1 MANDNLKNLS
11 VDLAAVKMLKKANEE
26 GISTIWNRYEKMQP
40 HCGFGELG
48 ICCSICNM
56 GPCRIDPFSVDIQMG
71 ACGAGPDVIASRNLV
86 RRVAAGAAA
95 HSDHGRDIAHT
106 LLLAASGKAIDY
118 AAFDTHKL
126 MSIAEEL
133 GIKCKGLN
141 INDVAVKVAEILLS
155 QMGNQFGE
163 ILFTKRAPEKQIERW
178 RNLGIMP
185 RGIDREIVELL
196 HRTHIGVDS
205 DYKNI
210 IYSGFKAAIADG
222 WGGSMIATELSDVLL
237 GSPKPIRAI
246 ANLGVLEEKMVNI
259 IVHGH
264 EPTLSAMVVKAS
276 KDKDLINL
284 AKEKGAEGINIAGMC
299 CTANEILMRQGLP
312 VAGNFLQQE
321 LAIITGAVEAMIV
334 DVQCIIPAS
343 SGVAKCY
350 HTKLITTSDKAKIK
364 DAEHIQFDEKNALE
378 IAKRIVNIAIENFPN
393 RRKDLVDIPNE
404 KMDLVAGFT
413 PENTFR
419 FLGGRFRATYRPLND
434 AIISG
439 RIRGVAG
446 VVGCNNPRICHDYG
460 HLTLVKELIK
470 NDVLVVQT
478 GCSAIASGKAGL
490 LKPEAAFEYAG
501 NGLREICEAVGIPP
515 VLHMGSC
522 VDNSRILIACC
533 EMVKEGGIGD
543 DISELPVAASAPEAM
558 SEKAVAISF
567 YAVAS
572 GIFTV
577 YSPQFNVF
585 GSKNVVKFLCD
596 ELNGTLG
603 ASFAFEDDPVKTAE
617 LMINHINSKRAALKL
632 KPVMYENEEN
642 IPQLAEVSGMQKL

>member
-1 MANDNLKNLS
+1 MAHNNNFKNLS
-11 VDLAAVKMLKKANEE
+11 IDPTAVKMLKKAEKEE
-26 GISTIWNRYEKMQP
+26 ISTVWDRYENMKHQ
-40 HCGFGELG
+40 CGFGELG

-56 GPCRIDPFSVDIQMG
+56 GPCRIDPFGEGSQRG
-71 ACGAGPDVIASRNLV
+71 LCGADPDVIASRNLA

-106 LLLAASGKAIDY
+106 LLLAASGKASDY
-118 AAFDTHKL
+118 TTFDEDKL
-126 MSIAEEL
+126 ISIAEEL
-133 GIKCKGLN
+133 GIKCESLS
-141 INDVAVKVAEILLS
+141 INDVAANVAEIILGQFGS
-155 QMGNQFGE
+155 QFGE
-163 ILFTKRAPEKQIERW
+163 IIFTKRAPKKQIERW
-178 RNLGIMP
+178 RSLGIMP

-196 HRTHIGVDS
+196 HRTHVGVDS

-222 WGGSMIATELSDVLL
+222 WGGSMIATELSDVLF
-237 GSPKPIRAI
+237 GSPKPIRAS

-276 KDKDLINL
+276 KDEELNRL
-284 AKEKGAEGINIAGMC
+284 AKGINVAGMC

-321 LAIITGAVEAMIV
+321 LAVITGAVEVMVV
-334 DVQCIIPAS
+334 DVQCIMPALS
-343 SGVAKCY
+343 EIAKCY
-350 HTKLITTSDKAKIK
+350 HTKLITTSDKAKFK
-364 DAEHIQFDEKNALE
+364 DTEHISFDEKDALKT
-378 IAKRIVNIAIENFPN
+378 AKRIVKTAIENFQN

-404 KMDLVAGFT
+404 KMELVAGFT
-413 PENTFR
+413 SENTFH

-446 VVGCNNPRICHDYG
+446 VVGCNNPKICHDYG
-460 HLTLVKELIK
+460 HLTLVKELIRK
-470 NDVLVVQT
+470 DVLVIQT
-478 GCSAIASGKAGL
+478 GCSAIASAKAGL
-490 LKPEAAFEYAG
+490 LKPEAAFKYAG
-501 NGLREICEAVGIPP
+501 KGLREICEAVGIPP

-543 DISELPVAASAPEAM
+543 DISQLPVAAAAPEAM

-577 YSPQFNVF
+577 YSPQPNVF
-585 GSKNVVKFLCD
+585 GSKNLLNLLCN
-596 ELNGTLG
+596 ELNRDFG
-603 ASFAFEDDPVKTAE
+603 ASFAFEENPVKAAE
-617 LMINHINSKRAALKL
+617 LIIGHINQKRTTLKL
-632 KPVMYENEEN
+632 KPVMYEYEEN
-642 IPQLAEVSGMQKL
+642 IP